1 MANRKHIFPIRY
13 PYSLFAKMRGY
24 FAVGTDGISKPMNLG
39 NLLRIANAFG
49 ASFFFTVAGR
59 VKLADAMSDT
69 SDAGGHIPVY
79 QFGSAD
85 DLRLPQGCELV
96 GVEIADDAIEL
107 PSFRHPLRAAY
118 VFGAERLS
126 LSGAMLARCRYVVKI
141 PTRFSINVGMAGAI
155 VLYDRM
161 LTLKAFA
168 ERPLKPGGPQ
178 AAELPPRAGWGAHIL
193 RRGGKSPT

>member
-1 MANRKHIFPIRY
+1 
-13 PYSLFAKMRGY
+13 MRGY
-24 FAVGTDGISKPMNLG
+24 FAVGADGLSKPMNLG
-39 NLLRIANAFG
+39 NLLRIAHAFG

-69 SDAGGHIPVY
+69 SDAAGHLPLY
-79 QFGSAD
+79 QFASVE

-96 GVEIADDAIEL
+96 GVEIAEDAVEL

-118 VFGAERLS
+118 VFGSERLS
-126 LSGAMLARCRYVVKI
+126 LSEPMLARCRHVVKI

-161 LTLKAFA
+161 LTLGRFA
-168 ERPLKPGGPQ
+168 ERPLKPGGPERE
-178 AAELPPRAGWGAHIL
+178 AVPPPARWGPPIL
-193 RRGGKSPT
+193 RRRGAGTT